1 MSIMKS
7 LDRWRSYFR
16 SCSSSS
22 DIFEIIDHAI
32 MVATSDFFKEFRL
45 RRDCIV
51 EMLFSC
57 KQTRC
62 VDCDRVELSV
72 PGDDVM
78 VLMMVVLVVVFEA
91 GTSKGSK
98 VNSSRDDID
107 DHGDMDV
114 NRVLS
119 NYNFDEVEALTDE
132 MEDQ

>member
-72 PGDDVM
+72 P
-78 VLMMVVLVVVFEA
+78 A